1 MAVSQAFRS
10 AGCSTVAHRRA
21 SAPRRACRSL
31 AVNVRSEQVM
41 IVNCKSGG
49 HAFVGLYLAK
59 QLLAKGH
66 AVTIFN
72 AGDSVRFQ
80 WTPLSYGWSLPSQ
93 VRSVILHRDSLWWRK
108 SVLFTPKQSILA
120 KYLPMIKSCAFFL
133 YTPSTQQ
140 KQFSTRIQWQVSCQR
155 MQTNGYEQGLEFPC
169 KVV

>member
-80 WTPLSYGWSLPSQ
+80 WTFLSYGWSLPSQ
-93 VRSVILHRDSLWWRK
+93 ITSWKVYRDIVCWRK
-108 SVLFTPKQSILA
+108 SVLFTPKKRFWRIIF
-120 KYLPMIKSCAFFL
+120 PWWKSCPIFL

-140 KQFSTRIQWQVSCQR
+140 VHFSTRIQRQVSC
-155 MQTNGYEQGLEFPC
+155 
-169 KVV
+169 